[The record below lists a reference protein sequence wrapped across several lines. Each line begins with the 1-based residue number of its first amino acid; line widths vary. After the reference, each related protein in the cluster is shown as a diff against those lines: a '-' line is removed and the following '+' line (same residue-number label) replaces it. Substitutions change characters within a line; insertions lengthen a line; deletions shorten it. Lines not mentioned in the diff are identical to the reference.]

1 MKKETILENCANE
14 PVRVKRSTLKIEN
27 CAKPPVYNSPIHNAQ
42 KSHIAKKTSS
52 NHRTCATRRNATRSC
67 TCDYRPN
74 DTARSNTCVNKD
86 RVAVKPQRYGCV
98 SGGVECNELR
108 VAFECCKAAVR
119 PRAGA
124 RHYTAVP
131 KIHSLD
137 SLCGD
142 DVMIIWWWWWWW
154 WLTASASSSR
164 AVPFVGK
171 CANESFDVANFGCEL
186 GLWFRSIGVNE
197 LCSYR
202 SFEIGGCL
210 SNGDW
215 IIVCISACINN
226 CNNIAFGSF
235 DRCDV
240 RPRVGHSIQLSKR
253 TNLSRSSDVL
263 GIIEVYERQIIH
275 GERSIFQHQI

>member
-1 MKKETILENCANE
+1 MDELSLGPIFSWTDCRLDELSRTSCRWTNRLRTNRRAAMKKETILENCANE

-142 DVMIIWWWWWWW
+142 DVMII
-154 WLTASASSSR
+154 
-164 AVPFVGK
+164 
-171 CANESFDVANFGCEL
+171 
-186 GLWFRSIGVNE
+186 
-197 LCSYR
+197 
-202 SFEIGGCL
+202 
-210 SNGDW
+210 
-215 IIVCISACINN
+215 
-226 CNNIAFGSF
+226 
-235 DRCDV
+235 
-240 RPRVGHSIQLSKR
+240 
-253 TNLSRSSDVL
+253 
-263 GIIEVYERQIIH
+263 
-275 GERSIFQHQI
+275 